1 MSLAA
6 HRLGAYNPRQRY
18 LSGGLGAVNPRRRYL
33 TGLGSRGMGLR
44 GFSPRALAGPGCT
57 RCVSPLG
64 QDIDAGALDDPL
76 NLLNPDA
83 GTPGLIPGTV
93 MAPGDIALP
102 GDITESGYST
112 TLPGGIISPTTG
124 PTFPSGQSS
133 ASPIVPIVQAVAGA
147 APAIAYAAGKSPY
160 GTTLPKGIVAQQ
172 AQPGTVAGIPTN
184 YLIYGGLA
192 LLAAVVLGGMK
203 K

>member
-6 HRLGAYNPRQRY
+6 HKLGAYNPRQRY
-18 LSGGLGAVNPRRRYL
+18 LSGMGAYNPRTRYL
-33 TGLGSRGMGLR
+33 TGLSTRALTGLGIRGMGLR
-44 GFSPRALAGPGCT
+44 GMGCA

-76 NLLNPDA
+76 NLLTPDA

-93 MAPGDIALP
+93 MAPGDVVT
-102 GDITESGYST
+102 GTDITSTGYGLPSAIPAQSG
-112 TLPGGIISPTTG
+112 
-124 PTFPSGQSS
+124 
-133 ASPIVPIVQAVAGA
+133 ASPIIPLITAAVGA

-160 GTTLPKGIVAQQ
+160 PSTLPPGIVA
-172 AQPGTVAGIPTN
+172 AQPNTVGGIPTN

-192 LLAAVVLGGMK
+192 LVALVALGGMK
-203 K
+203 R